1 MERMAAPSAID
12 NLKTKPK
19 DEKTAVAGGVASL
32 VVILLLVGWVIYFF
46 NKIRSGAQEVNLD
59 GISNQI
65 NMPTVRDANRNLQS
79 QFGSVE
85 DEYARIRDAAAA
97 QQAGNSQQQVM
108 QVETGVGGSG
118 FNSGFG
124 Q

>member
-1 MERMAAPSAID
+1 MAAPSAID
-12 NLKTKPK
+12 NLKAKPK

-46 NKIRSGAQEVNLD
+46 NKIRSGTQEVNLD

-65 NMPTVRDANRNLQS
+65 NLPSVRDANKNLQT
-79 QFGSVE
+79 QFGNVQ

-97 QQAGNSQQQVM
+97 EQAGVSNQQVM
-108 QVETGVGGSG
+108 QVEMTGGTDQ
-118 FNSGFG
+118 FNSGLG

>member
-1 MERMAAPSAID
+1 MATPSAID
-12 NLKTKPK
+12 TLKTKPK

-65 NMPTVRDANRNLQS
+65 NLPNVRDANKNLQT
-79 QFGSVE
+79 QFGNVQ

-97 QQAGNSQQQVM
+97 EQAGVSQQQTM
-108 QVETGVGGSG
+108 QVETGAGVNQ

>member
-1 MERMAAPSAID
+1 MATPSAID

-59 GISNQI
+59 GISNQLRRGKY
-65 NMPTVRDANRNLQS
+65 PP
-79 QFGSVE
+79 
-85 DEYARIRDAAAA
+85 DEHARKAAAVLRA
-97 QQAGNSQQQVM
+97 VADDLDI
-108 QVETGVGGSG
+108 
-118 FNSGFG
+118 
-124 Q
+124 